1 MKKWLWLLALPLAA
15 QFHRAEQDREIRY
28 WLNDPAT
35 ASFKISH
42 DFTVAKAGQ
51 KHVHNFVRAGSKV
64 SGAAMWNLDTG
75 EALKTYEV
83 TGAQVNQL
91 GYYPEKQKPEAL
103 AVQGDLGKAIGAGES
118 VRIRVEETYTDP
130 KNYRLENGELVW
142 ERTLG
147 RPWNRVTLPAGWRLV
162 SVSTPAILGLDAE
175 GRVELRFTNP
185 RNDELDVKIR
195 ARRR

>member
-1 MKKWLWLLALPLAA
+1 MRKWVWVLALPVAA

-42 DFTVAKAGQ
+42 DFTVAKPGQ

-75 EALKTYEV
+75 EQLKTHEV
-83 TGAQVNQL
+83 KGAEVNKL
-91 GYYPEKQKPEAL
+91 GYYPTPQAPDSL
-103 AVQGDLGKAIGAGES
+103 AVQGDLPKAIGAGES

-130 KNYRLENGELVW
+130 KNYRLESGELVW